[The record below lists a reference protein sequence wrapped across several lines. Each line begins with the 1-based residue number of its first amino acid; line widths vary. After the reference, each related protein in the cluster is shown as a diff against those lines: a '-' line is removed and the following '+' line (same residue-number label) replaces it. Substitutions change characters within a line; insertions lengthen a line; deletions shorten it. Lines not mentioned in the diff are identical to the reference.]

1 MSKKNVLLGNSELN
15 YMHGSLKN
23 CALFPSTK
31 SVRPISGHKYTQ
43 RALDLV
49 LEKHKKIKLKLSCI
63 EFTLA
68 SELLVLY
75 LNFKVKYFLICNSRK
90 LT

>member
-23 CALFPSTK
+23 YALFPSTK
-31 SVRPISGHKYTQ
+31 SARPISGHKYTQ

-49 LEKHKKIKLKLSCI
+49 LEKHKKIKLKISCI
-63 EFTLA
+63 EFTQG
-68 SELLVLY
+68 SKLLVLY
-75 LNFKVKYFLICNSRK
+75 LNSKKKVAIILFAIA
-90 LT
+90 